1 MTATPNRTEPQPEPN
16 ASRRIGPRPLAL
28 HLATAGATLTGAMAG
43 LPLALAGGIPWH
55 PDLAAKAAALMT
67 DMGAA
72 DSMRLNGAVAA
83 ECARRMQATL
93 AGIEQYQTHPWHRI
107 ANEPPTIWR
116 QGAVRLLDY
125 GIPGQADA
133 PVVMFVPSQ
142 INRAWVLDL
151 MPDNSL
157 LRWLAAEAGLRPL
170 LLDWGTPGKP
180 ERRYDVAAFLN
191 GPLSS
196 ALDAAADLAS
206 DRPGAHRPAGSPSV
220 PVVGYCMGGTLSV
233 ALALLR
239 SDAVS
244 ALALLASPWDFHADL
259 SPQAKAFAAALP
271 MWQPV
276 LEAFGEMPIDLIQAF
291 FAALDPNLAQRKFAR
306 FASMDPDS
314 DRARQFVALEDWLN
328 DGPALPPLVAH
339 DCLVGWYNRN
349 LPGSGRWQIDGKPLR
364 AGDLTMPVFAAI
376 PARDRIVPPASARGA
391 IRDLPNATVIEPAAG
406 HIGMVVGSRARRSLW
421 QPLAE
426 WLRGV
431 A

>member
-1 MTATPNRTEPQPEPN
+1 MTAVPTRKDRGPKGTDPDPTK
-16 ASRRIGPRPLAL
+16 SRRIGPRPLAL
-28 HLATAGATLTGAMAG
+28 HLATAGATLTGAMAA
-43 LPLALAGGIPWH
+43 LPLAQSGGIPWH
-55 PDLAAKAAALMT
+55 PDIADRAGGLLAEMKAADGTRL
-67 DMGAA
+67 GAA
-72 DSMRLNGAVAA
+72 IAA

-93 AGIEQYQTHPWHRI
+93 AGIEKYQTHPWHRI
-107 ANEPPTIWR
+107 ADDPPAVWR

-125 GIPGQADA
+125 GLPDRPDA

-151 MPDNSL
+151 LPDNSM

-170 LLDWGTPGKP
+170 LLDWGTPGRP
-180 ERRYDVAAFLN
+180 ERRYDVAAFLG

-196 ALDAAADLAS
+196 ALDAAVSLNG
-206 DRPGAHRPAGSPSV
+206 DRPV

-233 ALALLR
+233 ALGLLR

-259 SPQAKAFAAALP
+259 SPQAEAFAASLP

-314 DRARQFVALEDWLN
+314 EKARQFVALEDWLN
-328 DGPALPPLVAH
+328 DGPALPPRVAH
-339 DCLVGWYNRN
+339 DCLVGWYNEN
-349 LPGSGRWQIDGKPLR
+349 LPGTGRWQIGATAIRP
-364 AGDLTMPVFAAI
+364 GDLRMPVFAAI
-376 PARDRIVPPASARGA
+376 PAQDRIVPPASARGA
-391 IRDLPNATVIEPAAG
+391 VVDLPDATVIEPAAG

-421 QPLAE
+421 QPLAA
-426 WLRGV
+426 WLGAV
-431 A
+431 T